1 MVERHGFSNPIF
13 NNVLDYLF
21 IDEVG
26 QVSLANVVGMS
37 ASTRNLILMGDQ
49 MQLSQ
54 PTLGTHPGKVEPHH

>member
-1 MVERHGFSNPIF
+1 MVERMVFSNPIF

-54 PTLGTHPGKVEPHH
+54 PTLGTILGKVEPHH